1 MIEKLKAH
9 MELLKIAAIGIALVL
24 LTSMISQ
31 QVHKSELEKYIQD
44 YELYKARSDSAV
56 AFADSIKV
64 VNDSIDAVV
73 QRRNAEL
80 ERINRRSSQLRA
92 ERDSLRGTLG
102 SLETNLASAENCAD
116 SLTITTQKVDNLTSQ
131 LENADSLNTENLLKI
146 GGLNNQLRDVN
157 LMFTNQV
164 SVTDS
169 LRMVI
174 QNQPDA
180 PENPDKWFFGLLN
193 KPSRTSVAVA
203 SAAVGA
209 VAAVVILK

>member
-31 QVHKSELEKYIQD
+31 QFHKSELEEYIQK
-44 YELYKARSDSAV
+44 YELYQAQSDSAL
-56 AFADSIKV
+56 AFADSVKA
-64 VNDSIDAVV
+64 VNDSINAVV

-80 ERINRRSSQLRA
+80 ERINRRSAQLKA
-92 ERDSLRGTLG
+92 ERDRLRGTLG
-102 SLETNLASAENCAD
+102 SLETNLALADNCAD

-180 PENPDKWFFGLLN
+180 PEN
-193 KPSRTSVAVA
+193 
-203 SAAVGA
+203 
-209 VAAVVILK
+209 